1 MYTLLNILTI
11 ISLICTAA
19 STLIIIFP
27 LYAQEEIGVS
37 PQSIGVK
44 ITSHATG
51 QNVSVINNSSNNNLT
66 ISGTSTDDALTDC
79 QVSVIVNNVK
89 PYQPIV
95 ANSSGEK
102 DDYSRWNF
110 LLNSSY
116 AFINEGPNN
125 KITAKILCPPNLT
138 KWYSVNVTG
147 VAAAPSPSSSSS
159 DGFTV
164 PLQQLVQDS
173 SANITRTTAGN
184 TLFNVSML
192 NITSPPS
199 GQELPIGDTI
209 TIFGTSMDDFYKN
222 CIVYAKKNNL
232 PFKKVSAAGL
242 TGAAGDYSAWNFTD
256 DNALV
261 TPGDTNNLTAKI
273 TCSNYSKSSSSI
285 SNNSANTATAYANVK
300 VIGINQ
306 PPIAVAQMDNE
317 EEEVNEGEE
326 VILSGD
332 DSNDPNGD
340 SLTYAWKQT
349 NDHLYDIDIINPN
362 EEVSIFKVP
371 DDLSKD
377 TTFTFELTVRDS
389 YGDTSTDT
397 ISIDAIGNSKPV
409 ADAGEDIEAVRGEQV
424 VLDGTDSYDPD
435 PTGKIISYIWEASSD
450 SGNGDDDHYD
460 DIYLKATN
468 QPIAKFAVPFVQEDT
483 TLEFTLKV
491 IDDEGAED
499 DSSMKV
505 EVEGNSEPVAD
516 AGSNKKAVIREQ
528 VTLDGAGS
536 NDPDPTG
543 EIVSYN
549 WEQTDGLPSVN
560 LNDADK
566 AIPWFTVP
574 NLEEDTTFEFT
585 LTVTDNEGAED
596 EDRVEVEI
604 EAAPP
609 PPPPLKP
616 QLPDGSD
623 EIEPRSPLQQP
634 TVPSNNIFHNEQKFH
649 NIEKQH
655 PWK

>member
-1 MYTLLNILTI
+1 M
-11 ISLICTAA
+11 TA
-19 STLIIIFP
+19 TTTFIIIFP
-27 LYAQEEIGVS
+27 LYAQEETVVS

-44 ITSHATG
+44 ITSPAIG
-51 QNVSVINNSSNNNLT
+51 QKVSVINNSSNNNNLT

-89 PYQPIV
+89 PYQPTV

-110 LLNSSY
+110 LLNSGY
-116 AFINEGPNN
+116 ASINEGPNN

-147 VAAAPSPSSSSS
+147 VSAPSSSSS

-173 SANITRTTAGN
+173 SANITSTTAGN

-192 NITSPPS
+192 NITSPAS

-242 TGAAGDYSAWNFTD
+242 TGAAGDYSAWNFTNAD

-317 EEEVNEGEE
+317 EKEVNEGEE
-326 VILSGD
+326 VILNGE

-349 NDHLYDIDIINPN
+349 SDFPDDIDIINPN
-362 EEVSIFKVP
+362 EAVSIFKVP

-389 YGDTSTDT
+389 YDDTSTDT

-409 ADAGEDIEAVRGEQV
+409 ADAGEDIKAVRGEQV

-435 PTGKIISYIWEASSD
+435 PTGKIISYVWQASSG
-450 SGNGDDDHYD
+450 SGNDDDHYN
-460 DIYLKATN
+460 DIYLQGTN
-468 QPIAKFAVPFVQEDT
+468 RPIAKFTIPFVQEDT
-483 TLEFTLKV
+483 MFEFILNV

-505 EVEGNSEPVAD
+505 EVKGNSKPVAD

-549 WEQTDGLPSVN
+549 WEQTDDNPSVN

-566 AIPWFTVP
+566 ATPWFTVP

-596 EDRVEVEI
+596 EDKVEVKI
-604 EAAPP
+604 EAPS
-609 PPPPLKP
+609 KP
-616 QLPDGSD
+616 QLPDGSG
-623 EIEPRSPLQQP
+623 EIEPISQLQQP
-634 TVPSNNIFHNEQKFH
+634 TVPSYNILHNHQKLH
-649 NIEKQH
+649 NI
-655 PWK
+655 

>member
-1 MYTLLNILTI
+1 MVATTF
-11 ISLICTAA
+11 
-19 STLIIIFP
+19 IIIFP
-27 LYAQEEIGVS
+27 LYAQEKTVVS

-44 ITSHATG
+44 ITSPATG
-51 QNVSVINNSSNNNLT
+51 QEVPVINNSSNNNNLP

-89 PYQPIV
+89 PYQPTV
-95 ANSSGEK
+95 ANSSGGK

-116 AFINEGPNN
+116 ASINEGPNN

-138 KWYSVNVTG
+138 KWYSVNITG
-147 VAAAPSPSSSSS
+147 VAPPPPPPPSS

-173 SANITRTTAGN
+173 SANITSTTTGN
-184 TLFNVSML
+184 ALFNVSML
-192 NITSPPS
+192 NITSPAS

-222 CIVYAKKNNL
+222 CVVYAKKNNL
-232 PFKKVSAAGL
+232 PFKRVSAAGL
-242 TGAAGDYSAWNFTD
+242 TGAADDYSAWNFTNTD

-261 TPGDTNNLTAKI
+261 TPGDTNDLTAKI

-317 EEEVNEGEE
+317 EKEVNEGEE
-326 VILSGD
+326 VILNGE

-349 NDHLYDIDIINPN
+349 SDFPDDIDIINPN
-362 EEVSIFKVP
+362 EAVSIFKVP

-409 ADAGEDIEAVRGEQV
+409 ADAGEDIEAVRGKQV

-435 PTGKIISYIWEASSD
+435 PTGKIISYIWEASSG
-450 SGNGDDDHYD
+450 SGNDDDDYYD
-460 DIYLKATN
+460 DIYLQGTN
-468 QPIAKFAVPFVQEDT
+468 RPIVKFAVPFVQEDT
-483 TLEFTLKV
+483 TFEFTLNV

-505 EVEGNSEPVAD
+505 EVKGNSKPVAD

-549 WEQTDGLPSVN
+549 WEQTDGNPPVN

-566 AIPWFTVP
+566 ATPWFTVP

-596 EDRVEVEI
+596 EDKVEVEI
-604 EAAPP
+604 EAPP
-609 PPPPLKP
+609 KL
-616 QLPDGSD
+616 QLPDGSG
-623 EIEPRSPLQQP
+623 EIEPISQLQQP
-634 TVPSNNIFHNEQKFH
+634 TVPSH
-649 NIEKQH
+649 NILHNHQKLH
-655 PWK
+655 KI

>member
-1 MYTLLNILTI
+1 MVATTF
-11 ISLICTAA
+11 
-19 STLIIIFP
+19 IIIFP
-27 LYAQEEIGVS
+27 LYAQEKTVVS

-44 ITSHATG
+44 ITSPATG
-51 QNVSVINNSSNNNLT
+51 QEVPVINNSSNNNNLP

-89 PYQPIV
+89 PYQPTV
-95 ANSSGEK
+95 ANSSGGK

-116 AFINEGPNN
+116 ASINEGPNN

-138 KWYSVNVTG
+138 KWYSVNITG
-147 VAAAPSPSSSSS
+147 VAPPPPPPSS

-173 SANITRTTAGN
+173 SANITSTTTGN
-184 TLFNVSML
+184 ALFNVSML
-192 NITSPPS
+192 NITSPAS

-222 CIVYAKKNNL
+222 CVVYAKKNNL
-232 PFKKVSAAGL
+232 PFKRVSAAGL
-242 TGAAGDYSAWNFTD
+242 TGAADDYSAWNFTNTD

-261 TPGDTNNLTAKI
+261 TPGDTNDLTAKI

-317 EEEVNEGEE
+317 EKEVNEGEE
-326 VILSGD
+326 VILNGE

-349 NDHLYDIDIINPN
+349 SDFPDDIDIINPN
-362 EEVSIFKVP
+362 EAVSIFKVP

-409 ADAGEDIEAVRGEQV
+409 ADAGEDIEAVRGKQV

-435 PTGKIISYIWEASSD
+435 PTGKIISYIWETSSG
-450 SGNGDDDHYD
+450 SGNDDDDYYD
-460 DIYLKATN
+460 DIYLQGTN
-468 QPIAKFAVPFVQEDT
+468 RPIVKFAVPFVQEDT
-483 TLEFTLKV
+483 TFEFTLNV

-505 EVEGNSEPVAD
+505 EVKGNSKPVAD

-549 WEQTDGLPSVN
+549 WEQTDGNPPVN

-566 AIPWFTVP
+566 ATPWFTVP

-596 EDRVEVEI
+596 EDKVEVEI
-604 EAAPP
+604 EAPP
-609 PPPPLKP
+609 KL
-616 QLPDGSD
+616 QLPDGSG
-623 EIEPRSPLQQP
+623 EIEPISQLQQP
-634 TVPSNNIFHNEQKFH
+634 TVPSH
-649 NIEKQH
+649 NILHNHQKLH
-655 PWK
+655 KI

>member
-1 MYTLLNILTI
+1 M
-11 ISLICTAA
+11 AA
-19 STLIIIFP
+19 TTFIIIFP
-27 LYAQEEIGVS
+27 LYAQEETVVS

-44 ITSHATG
+44 ITSPATG
-51 QNVSVINNSSNNNLT
+51 QEVSVINNNSSNNNNLT

-79 QVSVIVNNVK
+79 QVSVIVNNIK
-89 PYQPIV
+89 PYQPTV
-95 ANSSGEK
+95 ASSSGGK

-110 LLNSSY
+110 LLNSGY
-116 AFINEGPNN
+116 ASINEGPNN

-147 VAAAPSPSSSSS
+147 VSAPPPPPPPSSSS

-173 SANITRTTAGN
+173 SANITSTTTGN

-192 NITSPPS
+192 NITSPAS

-222 CIVYAKKNNL
+222 CIVYVKKNNL

-242 TGAAGDYSAWNFTD
+242 PGAAGDYSAWNFTNTD

-261 TPGDTNNLTAKI
+261 TLGDTNNLTAKI

-306 PPIAVAQMDNE
+306 PPIAVAQTDNE
-317 EEEVNEGEE
+317 EKEVNEGEE
-326 VILSGD
+326 VILNGE

-349 NDHLYDIDIINPN
+349 SDFPDDIDIINPN
-362 EEVSIFKVP
+362 EAVSIFKVP

-409 ADAGEDIEAVRGEQV
+409 ADAGEDIKAVRGEQA

-435 PTGKIISYIWEASSD
+435 PTGKIISYVWQASGG
-450 SGNGDDDHYD
+450 SGNDDDDYYD
-460 DIYLKATN
+460 DIYLQGTN

-483 TLEFTLKV
+483 MFEFTLNV

-505 EVEGNSEPVAD
+505 EVEGNSKPVAD

-528 VTLDGAGS
+528 VTLDGTGS

-549 WEQTDGLPSVN
+549 WKQTDGNPPVN

-566 AIPWFTVP
+566 ATPWFTVP

-585 LTVTDNEGAED
+585 LTVTDNEGAVD
-596 EDRVEVEI
+596 EDKVEVEV
-604 EAAPP
+604 EAPP
-609 PPPPLKP
+609 KP
-616 QLPDGSD
+616 QLPDGSG
-623 EIEPRSPLQQP
+623 EIEPISQLQQP
-634 TVPSNNIFHNEQKFH
+634 TVPSH
-649 NIEKQH
+649 NILHNHQKLH
-655 PWK
+655 NI

>member
-1 MYTLLNILTI
+1 MVATTF
-11 ISLICTAA
+11 
-19 STLIIIFP
+19 IIIFP
-27 LYAQEEIGVS
+27 LYAQEKTVVS

-44 ITSHATG
+44 ITSPATG
-51 QNVSVINNSSNNNLT
+51 QEVPVINNSSNNNNLP

-89 PYQPIV
+89 PYQPTV
-95 ANSSGEK
+95 ANSSGGK

-116 AFINEGPNN
+116 ASINEGPNN

-138 KWYSVNVTG
+138 KWYSVNITG
-147 VAAAPSPSSSSS
+147 VAPPPPSSS

-173 SANITRTTAGN
+173 SANITSTTTGN
-184 TLFNVSML
+184 ALFNVSML
-192 NITSPPS
+192 NITSPAS

-222 CIVYAKKNNL
+222 CVVYAKKNNL
-232 PFKKVSAAGL
+232 PFKRVSAAGL
-242 TGAAGDYSAWNFTD
+242 TGAADDYSAWNFTNTD

-261 TPGDTNNLTAKI
+261 TPGDTNDLTAKI

-317 EEEVNEGEE
+317 EKEVNEGEE
-326 VILSGD
+326 VILNGE

-349 NDHLYDIDIINPN
+349 SDFPDDIDIINPN
-362 EEVSIFKVP
+362 EAVSIFKVP

-409 ADAGEDIEAVRGEQV
+409 ADAGEDIEAVRGKQV

-435 PTGKIISYIWEASSD
+435 PTGKIISYIWETSSG
-450 SGNGDDDHYD
+450 SGNDDDDYYD
-460 DIYLKATN
+460 DIYLQGTN
-468 QPIAKFAVPFVQEDT
+468 RPIVKFAVPFVQEDT
-483 TLEFTLKV
+483 TFEFTLNV

-505 EVEGNSEPVAD
+505 EVKGNSKPVAD

-549 WEQTDGLPSVN
+549 WEQTDGNPPVN

-566 AIPWFTVP
+566 ATPWFTVP

-596 EDRVEVEI
+596 EDKVEVEI
-604 EAAPP
+604 EAPP
-609 PPPPLKP
+609 KP
-616 QLPDGSD
+616 QLPDGSG
-623 EIEPRSPLQQP
+623 EIEPISQLQQP
-634 TVPSNNIFHNEQKFH
+634 TVPSH
-649 NIEKQH
+649 NILHNHQKLH
-655 PWK
+655 KI

>member
-1 MYTLLNILTI
+1 M
-11 ISLICTAA
+11 AA
-19 STLIIIFP
+19 TTFIIIFP
-27 LYAQEEIGVS
+27 LYAQEETVVS

-44 ITSHATG
+44 ITSPATG
-51 QNVSVINNSSNNNLT
+51 QEVSVINNNSSNNNNLT

-89 PYQPIV
+89 PYQPTV
-95 ANSSGEK
+95 ANSSGGK

-116 AFINEGPNN
+116 ASINEGPNN
-125 KITAKILCPPNLT
+125 KITAKILCHPNLT
-138 KWYSVNVTG
+138 KWYSVNITG
-147 VAAAPSPSSSSS
+147 VAAAPSSS

-173 SANITRTTAGN
+173 SANITSTTTGN

-192 NITSPPS
+192 NITSPAS

-242 TGAAGDYSAWNFTD
+242 TGAAGDYSAWNFTNTD
-256 DNALV
+256 DDDDDALV

-273 TCSNYSKSSSSI
+273 TCSNYSKSSYSI

-306 PPIAVAQMDNE
+306 PPIAVAQIDNE
-317 EEEVNEGEE
+317 EKEVNEGEE
-326 VILSGD
+326 VILNGE
-332 DSNDPNGD
+332 DSNDPNED

-349 NDHLYDIDIINPN
+349 SDFPDDIDIINPN
-362 EEVSIFKVP
+362 EAVSIFKVP

-389 YGDTSTDT
+389 YGETSTDT

-409 ADAGEDIEAVRGEQV
+409 ADAGEDIKALRGEQA
-424 VLDGTDSYDPD
+424 VLDGTGSNDPD
-435 PTGKIISYIWEASSD
+435 PTGEIVSYNWKQTD
-450 SGNGDDDHYD
+450 GNPSVSVNDAD
-460 DIYLKATN
+460 KST
-468 QPIAKFAVPFVQEDT
+468 PWFTVPNVEEDT
-483 TLEFTLKV
+483 TFEFTLKV

-505 EVEGNSEPVAD
+505 EVKGNSKPVAD

-528 VTLDGAGS
+528 VTLDGTGS

-549 WEQTDGLPSVN
+549 WKQTDGNPSVSV
-560 LNDADK
+560 NDADK
-566 AIPWFTVP
+566 STPWFTVP
-574 NLEEDTTFEFT
+574 NVEEDTTFEFT
-585 LTVTDNEGAED
+585 LTVTDNEGAVD
-596 EDRVEVEI
+596 EDKVEVEI
-604 EAAPP
+604 EAPP
-609 PPPPLKP
+609 KP
-616 QLPDGSD
+616 QLPDGSA
-623 EIEPRSPLQQP
+623 EIEPISQLQQP
-634 TVPSNNIFHNEQKFH
+634 TVPSH
-649 NIEKQH
+649 NILHNHQKLYNI
-655 PWK
+655 

>member
-1 MYTLLNILTI
+1 M
-11 ISLICTAA
+11 AA
-19 STLIIIFP
+19 TTFIIIFP
-27 LYAQEEIGVS
+27 LYAQEEILVS

-44 ITSHATG
+44 ITSPATG
-51 QNVSVINNSSNNNLT
+51 QEVSVINNNSSNNNNLT

-89 PYQPIV
+89 PYQPTV
-95 ANSSGEK
+95 ANSSGGK

-116 AFINEGPNN
+116 ASINEGPNN

-138 KWYSVNVTG
+138 KWYSVNITG
-147 VAAAPSPSSSSS
+147 VAAAPPPSSS

-173 SANITRTTAGN
+173 SANITSTTTGN

-192 NITSPPS
+192 NITSPAS

-209 TIFGTSMDDFYKN
+209 TIFGTSMDDTYKN

-242 TGAAGDYSAWNFTD
+242 TGAAGDYSAWNFSNTD
-256 DNALV
+256 DDDDALV

-273 TCSNYSKSSSSI
+273 TCSNYSKSSYSI

-306 PPIAVAQMDNE
+306 PPIAVAQIDNE
-317 EEEVNEGEE
+317 EKEVNEGEE
-326 VILSGD
+326 VILNGE

-349 NDHLYDIDIINPN
+349 SNFPDDIDIINPN
-362 EEVSIFKVP
+362 EAVSIFKVP

-389 YGDTSTDT
+389 YGETSTDT

-409 ADAGEDIEAVRGEQV
+409 ADAGEDIKALRGEQA
-424 VLDGTDSYDPD
+424 VLDGTGSNDPD
-435 PTGKIISYIWEASSD
+435 PTGEIVSYNWKQTDGTPSVSVNDADKS
-450 SGNGDDDHYD
+450 
-460 DIYLKATN
+460 T
-468 QPIAKFAVPFVQEDT
+468 PWFTVPNVEEDT
-483 TLEFTLKV
+483 TFEFTLKV

-505 EVEGNSEPVAD
+505 EVKGNSKPLAD

-528 VTLDGAGS
+528 VTLDGTGS

-549 WEQTDGLPSVN
+549 WKQTDGTPSVSV
-560 LNDADK
+560 NDADK
-566 AIPWFTVP
+566 STPWFTVP
-574 NLEEDTTFEFT
+574 NVEEDTTFEFT

-596 EDRVEVEI
+596 EDKVEVEI
-604 EAAPP
+604 EAPP
-609 PPPPLKP
+609 KP
-616 QLPDGSD
+616 QVPDGSA
-623 EIEPRSPLQQP
+623 EIEPISQLQQP
-634 TVPSNNIFHNEQKFH
+634 TVPSH
-649 NIEKQH
+649 NILHNHQKLYNI
-655 PWK
+655 

>member
-1 MYTLLNILTI
+1 LTI
-11 ISLICTAA
+11 ISLICMVAT
-19 STLIIIFP
+19 TFIIIFP
-27 LYAQEEIGVS
+27 LYAQEKTVVS

-44 ITSHATG
+44 ITSPATG
-51 QNVSVINNSSNNNLT
+51 QEVPVINNSSNNNNLP

-89 PYQPIV
+89 PYQPTV
-95 ANSSGEK
+95 ANSSGGK

-116 AFINEGPNN
+116 ASINEGPNN

-138 KWYSVNVTG
+138 KWYSVNITG
-147 VAAAPSPSSSSS
+147 VAPPPPPPSS

-173 SANITRTTAGN
+173 SANITSTTTGN
-184 TLFNVSML
+184 ALFNVSML
-192 NITSPPS
+192 NITSPAS

-222 CIVYAKKNNL
+222 CVVYAKKNNL
-232 PFKKVSAAGL
+232 PFKRVSAAGL
-242 TGAAGDYSAWNFTD
+242 TGAADDYSAWNFTNTD

-261 TPGDTNNLTAKI
+261 TPGDTNDLTAKI

-317 EEEVNEGEE
+317 EKEVNEGEE
-326 VILSGD
+326 VILNGE

-349 NDHLYDIDIINPN
+349 SDFPDDIDIINPN
-362 EEVSIFKVP
+362 EAVSIFKVP

-409 ADAGEDIEAVRGEQV
+409 ADAGEDIEAVRGKQV

-435 PTGKIISYIWEASSD
+435 PTGKIISYIWETSSG
-450 SGNGDDDHYD
+450 SGNDDDDYYD
-460 DIYLKATN
+460 DIYLQGTN
-468 QPIAKFAVPFVQEDT
+468 RPIVKFAVPFVQEDT
-483 TLEFTLKV
+483 TFEFTLNV

-505 EVEGNSEPVAD
+505 EVKGNSKPVAD

-549 WEQTDGLPSVN
+549 WEQTDGNPPVN

-566 AIPWFTVP
+566 ATPWFTVP

-596 EDRVEVEI
+596 EDKVEVEI
-604 EAAPP
+604 EAPP
-609 PPPPLKP
+609 KP
-616 QLPDGSD
+616 QLPDGSG
-623 EIEPRSPLQQP
+623 EIEPISQLQQP
-634 TVPSNNIFHNEQKFH
+634 TVPSH
-649 NIEKQH
+649 NILHNHQKLH
-655 PWK
+655 KI

>member
-1 MYTLLNILTI
+1 M
-11 ISLICTAA
+11 AA
-19 STLIIIFP
+19 TTFIIIFP
-27 LYAQEEIGVS
+27 LYAQEETVVS

-44 ITSHATG
+44 ITSPATG
-51 QNVSVINNSSNNNLT
+51 QEVSVINNNSSNNNNLT

-89 PYQPIV
+89 PYQPTV
-95 ANSSGEK
+95 ANSSGGK

-110 LLNSSY
+110 LLNSGY
-116 AFINEGPNN
+116 ASINEGPNN

-147 VAAAPSPSSSSS
+147 VAPPPPPSSS

-173 SANITRTTAGN
+173 SANITSTTTGN

-192 NITSPPS
+192 NITSPAS

-242 TGAAGDYSAWNFTD
+242 TGAAGDYSAWNFTNTD

-261 TPGDTNNLTAKI
+261 TLGDTNNLTAKI

-306 PPIAVAQMDNE
+306 PPIAVAQTDNE
-317 EEEVNEGEE
+317 EKEVNEGKE
-326 VILSGD
+326 VILNGE

-349 NDHLYDIDIINPN
+349 SDFPDDIDIINPN
-362 EEVSIFKVP
+362 EAVSIFKVP

-409 ADAGEDIEAVRGEQV
+409 ADAGEDIKAVRGEQA

-435 PTGKIISYIWEASSD
+435 PTGKIISYVWQASGG
-450 SGNGDDDHYD
+450 SGNDDDDYYD
-460 DIYLKATN
+460 DIYLQDTS

-483 TLEFTLKV
+483 MFEFTLNV

-505 EVEGNSEPVAD
+505 EVEGNSKPVAD

-528 VTLDGAGS
+528 VTLDGTGS

-549 WEQTDGLPSVN
+549 WKQTDGNPPVN

-566 AIPWFTVP
+566 ATPWFTVP

-585 LTVTDNEGAED
+585 LTVTDNEGAVD
-596 EDRVEVEI
+596 EDKVEVEV
-604 EAAPP
+604 EAPP
-609 PPPPLKP
+609 KP
-616 QLPDGSD
+616 QLPDGSG
-623 EIEPRSPLQQP
+623 EIEPISQLQQP
-634 TVPSNNIFHNEQKFH
+634 TVPSH
-649 NIEKQH
+649 NILHNHQKLH
-655 PWK
+655 NI

>member
-1 MYTLLNILTI
+1 MVATTF
-11 ISLICTAA
+11 
-19 STLIIIFP
+19 IIIFP
-27 LYAQEEIGVS
+27 LYAQEKTVVS

-44 ITSHATG
+44 ITSPATG
-51 QNVSVINNSSNNNLT
+51 QEVPVINNSSNNNNLP

-89 PYQPIV
+89 PYQPTV
-95 ANSSGEK
+95 ANSSGGK

-116 AFINEGPNN
+116 ASINEGPNN

-138 KWYSVNVTG
+138 KWYSVNITG
-147 VAAAPSPSSSSS
+147 AAAAAPSSS

-173 SANITRTTAGN
+173 SANITSTTTGN
-184 TLFNVSML
+184 ALFNVSML
-192 NITSPPS
+192 NITSPAS

-222 CIVYAKKNNL
+222 CVVYAKKNNL
-232 PFKKVSAAGL
+232 PFKRVSAAGL
-242 TGAAGDYSAWNFTD
+242 TGAADDYSAWNFTNTD

-261 TPGDTNNLTAKI
+261 TPGDTNDLTAKI

-317 EEEVNEGEE
+317 EKEVNEGEE
-326 VILSGD
+326 VILNGE

-349 NDHLYDIDIINPN
+349 SDFPDDIDIINPN
-362 EEVSIFKVP
+362 EAVSIFKVP

-409 ADAGEDIEAVRGEQV
+409 ADAGEDIEAVRGKQV

-435 PTGKIISYIWEASSD
+435 PTGKIISYIWEASSG
-450 SGNGDDDHYD
+450 SGNDDDDYYD
-460 DIYLKATN
+460 DIYLQGTN
-468 QPIAKFAVPFVQEDT
+468 RPIVKFAVPFVQEDT
-483 TLEFTLKV
+483 TFEFTLNV

-505 EVEGNSEPVAD
+505 EVKGNSKPVAD

-549 WEQTDGLPSVN
+549 WEQTDGNPPVN

-566 AIPWFTVP
+566 ATPWFTVP

-596 EDRVEVEI
+596 EDKVEVEI
-604 EAAPP
+604 EAPP
-609 PPPPLKP
+609 KP
-616 QLPDGSD
+616 QLPDGSG
-623 EIEPRSPLQQP
+623 EIEPISQLQQP
-634 TVPSNNIFHNEQKFH
+634 TVPSH
-649 NIEKQH
+649 NILHNHQKLH
-655 PWK
+655 KI